1 MRSGDIGRP
10 LTARVF
16 VNHIAMTSP
25 QWQRDMAKSGGPLGE
40 FGTYGFDIVRWVLG
54 AEPTEVFAYGEN
66 FMHTREI
73 ETWDN
78 IKALLKFANG
88 SLGSVHICTSISWEY
103 PFFDLEVVGKRAV
116 SGLTTTIILS

>member
-1 MRSGDIGRP
+1 
-10 LTARVF
+10 
-16 VNHIAMTSP
+16 
-25 QWQRDMAKSGGPLGE
+25 MAKSGGPLGE